1 MKRIRT
7 LLALIL
13 IVTVGLAACSPAT
26 PTPTATMRDTLIVG
40 MGADAVSLDPHRSN
54 DQSSSRVRGHIYETL
69 VAQDNDLNLVPGL
82 ATSWTQVDELTFEF
96 KLKQGVLFHDGSAF
110 TASDVKFSLDRGVA
124 SPDVGFIMNPIANV
138 EVVDDFTVRLT
149 TKFPFAPMLASL
161 AHPAAAMLSET
172 VVVEGYDF
180 EMPVGTGPFKF
191 VDRVVGDN
199 LTLAR
204 FDDYH
209 GTKAVTPNL
218 IFRVIP
224 DNAVRTIE
232 LETGA
237 IDIAYDI
244 APGDV
249 SRVDSNPDLVLVRDA
264 NLSMN
269 YIGFNFQK
277 APFDNVKV
285 RQAINL
291 ALDMEA
297 IVEVVLRGVG
307 APAFGPIGPNVF
319 GSNQDLEP
327 WPFDVAAAKA
337 LMAEAGFADGFATTL
352 WTNEN
357 QTRMDIAEIVQNQL
371 GEIGITVTVEVLE
384 WGAYLAATAA
394 GEHDMFILGWTTV
407 TADADYGLF
416 PLFHSSQFGGPGNR
430 TYYANTRVDELLEIG
445 RESVDPA
452 ARSAAY
458 REAQEIIRDD
468 APWIF
473 VNTGENISGI
483 SSKVSGFRQAPAG
496 IHKLTNVGIA
506 E

>member
-7 LLALIL
+7 WLALLL
-13 IVTVGLAACSPAT
+13 IVTVGLAACSPST
-26 PTPTATMRDTLIVG
+26 PSVTLRDTLVVG

-69 VAQDNDLNLVPGL
+69 IAQDNDLNLIPGL
-82 ATSWTQVDELTFEF
+82 AESWTQVDALTFEF
-96 KLKQGVLFHDGSAF
+96 KLKQGVTFHDGSPF
-110 TASDVKFSLDRGVA
+110 TAADVKFTFDRAVA
-124 SPDVGFIMNPIANV
+124 SPDIGFIMNPIASTD
-138 EVVDDFTVRLT
+138 VVDDFTVRLT
-149 TKFPFAPMLASL
+149 TKFAFAPMLASL
-161 AHPAAAMLSET
+161 AHPAAAILSRN
-172 VVVEGYDF
+172 VVVDGYDF

-191 VDRVVGDN
+191 VDRVVGDS

-218 IFRVIP
+218 VFRVIP
-224 DNAVRTIE
+224 DNSVRTIE

-244 APGDV
+244 GPADV
-249 SRVDSNPDLVLVRDA
+249 NRVDSNPDLVLVRDA
-264 NLSMN
+264 NLSMT

-277 APFDNVKV
+277 APFDNIKV

-297 IVEVVLRGVG
+297 IVEVVMRGVG

-319 GSNQDLEP
+319 GANNDLEP
-327 WPFDVAAAKA
+327 YPFDVARARA
-337 LMAEAGFADGFATTL
+337 LMAEAGFPDGFETTL

-357 QTRMDIAEIVQNQL
+357 QIRMDIAEIAQNQL
-371 GEIGITVTVEVLE
+371 AEIGIKVTVQVLE

-430 TYYANTRVDELLEIG
+430 TYYANARVDQLLEIG

-452 ARSAAY
+452 ARLAAY
-458 REAQEIIRDD
+458 REAQQIIRDE

-483 SSKVSGFRQAPAG
+483 SNKVTGFTQAPAG
-496 IHKLTNVGIA
+496 IHRLTGVGVS

>member
-7 LLALIL
+7 LLALL
-13 IVTVGLAACSPAT
+13 LVVTLGLAACTTTPA
-26 PTPTATMRDTLIVG
+26 PTVALRDKLVVG

-54 DQSSSRVRGHIYETL
+54 DQSSSRVRGQIYETL
-69 VAQDNDLNLVPGL
+69 IAQDDSLNLIPGL
-82 ATSWTQVDELTFEF
+82 AESWTQVDDLTFEF
-96 KLKQGVLFHDGSAF
+96 KLKQGVVFHDGSSF
-110 TASDVKFSLDRGVA
+110 TAADVKFTFDRAVQ
-124 SPDVGFIMNPIANV
+124 SPDIGFIMNPIAST

-161 AHPAAAMLSET
+161 AHPAAAILSKA
-172 VVVEGYDF
+172 VVVDGYDF
-180 EMPVGTGPFKF
+180 EMPIGTGPFKF
-191 VDRVVGDN
+191 VERVVGDS

-209 GTKAVTPNL
+209 GTKAVTPTVV
-218 IFRVIP
+218 FRVIP
-224 DNAVRTIE
+224 DNASRTIE
-232 LETGA
+232 LETGG

-249 SRVDSNPDLVLVRDA
+249 ARVGSNPDLNLVRDP
-264 NLSMN
+264 NLSMT

-277 APFDNVKV
+277 APFDNAKV

-291 ALDMEA
+291 ALDMDA
-297 IVEVVLRGVG
+297 IVEVVMRGVG

-319 GSNQDLEP
+319 GANTDLEP
-327 WPFDVAAAKA
+327 YPFDVEKAKA
-337 LMAEAGFADGFATTL
+337 LMVEAGFPDGFETTL

-357 QTRMDIAEIVQNQL
+357 QIRMDIAEIAQNQL
-371 GEIGITVTVEVLE
+371 AAIGIKVTVQVLE

-430 TYYANTRVDELLEIG
+430 TYYSNPRVDELLELG
-445 RESVDPA
+445 RENVDPA
-452 ARSAAY
+452 VRLAAY

-473 VNTGENISGI
+473 VNTGENISGT
-483 SSKVSGFRQAPAG
+483 SNKVTGFTQAPAG
-496 IHKLTNVGIA
+496 MHRLKNVGVT